1 MKVLGLIPWGLID
14 DIVVTT
20 NYEKSAEVIVGGNAE
35 GQNNLTAQVKCML
48 HNKSDRESRK
58 KRKWNQNLTLKKKV
72 MQAERSKYAHGR

>member
-20 NYEKSAEVIVGGNAE
+20 NYEKLAEVIVGGNAE